1 MSTVEPMADLQDAVE
16 VEVPS
21 SVDARTLQILE
32 RRRTSALRMRRGWLV
47 RRRLVLADLIGLTLA
62 FLASTFFLEQAGRSD
77 TVASQVELLV
87 FCLSLPAWVV
97 VAKLYGLYNYDGER
111 TDHSTADDLVGVGHL
126 RTGCS
131 EVFLMGNGS
140 I

>member
-1 MSTVEPMADLQDAVE
+1 MSTVEPMADPQDA

-47 RRRLVLADLIGLTLA
+47 ALFVLADLIGLTLA
-62 FLASTFFLEQAGRSD
+62 FLASTLLFERAARSD
-77 TVASQVELLV
+77 AVASQVELLV

-97 VAKLYGLYNYDGER
+97 VAKLYGLYDYDEER
-111 TDHSTADDLVGVGHL
+111 TDHSTADGLVGVGHVG
-126 RTGCS
+126 TGRS
-131 EVFLMGNGS
+131 KVFLMGNGS

>member
-1 MSTVEPMADLQDAVE
+1 MSTVEPMGDPQDA

-47 RRRLVLADLIGLTLA
+47 RRMLVLADLIGLTLA

-97 VAKLYGLYNYDGER
+97 VAKLYGLYDFDEER
-111 TDHSTADDLVGVGHL
+111 TDHSTADGLVGVGHVG
-126 RTGCS
+126 TGRS
-131 EVFLMGNGS
+131 KVFLMGNGS

>member
-1 MSTVEPMADLQDAVE
+1 MSTVEPMADPQDA

-47 RRRLVLADLIGLTLA
+47 CPCSCLRTSSGSRSPSSPRRSSSSRPL
-62 FLASTFFLEQAGRSD
+62 RSD
-77 TVASQVELLV
+77 AVASQVELLV

-97 VAKLYGLYNYDGER
+97 VAKLYGLYDFDEER
-111 TDHSTADDLVGVGHL
+111 TDHSTADGLVGVGHVRKRL
-126 RTGCS
+126 PDTS
-131 EVFLMGNGS
+131 
-140 I
+140 

>member
-1 MSTVEPMADLQDAVE
+1 MTYMCTVEPMADPQDAVE
-16 VEVPS
+16 VPS
-21 SVDARTLQILE
+21 AVDVRTLQILE
-32 RRRTSALRMRRGWLV
+32 RRRTSALRMWRGRLARRM
-47 RRRLVLADLIGLTLA
+47 LVLADLIGLTLA

-97 VAKLYGLYNYDGER
+97 VAKLYGLYDEER

-126 RTGCS
+126 GAGRS
-131 EVFLMGNGS
+131 KVFLMGYGS